1 MFYMCRDK
9 RRNFLFLSRKHNIVI
24 LCSTRAGTKY
34 AMVVVVVVVVAVV
47 VVWVL
52 GGGGKSCN
60 DAIGVL
66 AM

>member
-1 MFYMCRDK
+1 MFYMCRNK
-9 RRNFLFLSRKHNIVI
+9 RINFLFLSRKHNIVI

-34 AMVVVVVVVVAVV
+34 AMVVVVVVVV
-47 VVWVL
+47 WVL